1 MKVLKVCFKL
11 LLYIAAVAG
20 VWLACAL
27 LLPQVKREAE
37 DRKEAKEVTIYVSTN
52 GAHTDIVMPRNMNLP
67 NSIVSFNWN
76 NLVND
81 SLFGDVDSTYKY
93 VAVGW
98 GDKGFYLN
106 TPEWK
111 DLKVSTALKAAFG
124 LGGTAM
130 HVTYYRHME
139 ANGESTKEIKI
150 SALDYQNLI
159 AEITQSF
166 DLQDGIPKLIP
177 HPNYGSHDNYFEAK
191 GRYSLLKTC
200 NVWTGNTLHKANI
213 TVGLWTPL
221 QSGVMKSIPDGTGS
235 SGLEQ

>member
-1 MKVLKVCFKL
+1 MKILKVCFKL

-27 LLPQVKREAE
+27 LLPKIKREAE
-37 DRKEAKEVTIYVSTN
+37 DRKEQKEVTIYVRTN
-52 GAHTDIVMPRNMNLP
+52 GAHTDIVMPKNVNLP
-67 NSIVSFNWN
+67 NSVVSFNWN

-81 SLFGDVDSTYKY
+81 TLFHDVDSSYKY

-111 DLKVSTALKAAFG
+111 DLRLSTAFKAAFG

-139 ANGESTKEIKI
+139 ADGESTKAIKI
-150 SALDYQNLI
+150 SALCYQSLI

-166 DLQDGIPKLIP
+166 DLQDGTPKLIP
-177 HPNYGSHDNYFEAK
+177 HPAYGAHDNYFEAR
-191 GRYSLLKTC
+191 GHYSLFKTC
-200 NVWTGNTLHKANI
+200 NTWTGNTLHKANI
-213 TVGLWTPL
+213 TMGFWTPL
-221 QSGVMKSIPDGTGS
+221 QSGVMNSIPDT
-235 SGLEQ
+235 LAK